1 MKAKIVSLAALA
13 ALTATGN
20 GSAVD
25 VAEFVG
31 HAQLILSHSAPGGTT
46 PTWDF
51 KLQTSDDGSTGWED
65 YHTFAQIAGGA
76 SAGIVT
82 AEIDADGLGKYVR
95 LVRTAGGTSP
105 TISAALSIVG
115 KTRTMP

>member
-1 MKAKIVSLAALA
+1 MTKVAIASIAAVA

-25 VAEFVG
+25 VSEFIG
-31 HAQLILSHSAPGGTT
+31 RAKLILSHTQPGGTS

-51 KLQTSDDGSTGWED
+51 ELQHSADGSTGWEVAHAFD
-65 YHTFAQIAGGA
+65 QLTVEA
-76 SAGIVT
+76 AGIVT
-82 AEIDADGLGKYVR
+82 AEIDADGLRQFVR
-95 LVRTAGGTSP
+95 LSRAAGGTSP
-105 TISAALSIVG
+105 TVSASLVMVG